1 MLLLSSQT
9 PTQERESSSSSS
21 EENSSSTAAA
31 VPVLLY
37 HSLETKSPTMTTK
50 TSAIVDEHLMIIRT
64 VSCTSRIEQTCCRER
79 VTVARVTTMSGSSQR
94 GCLTNKRLL
103 AHPTGRRDIQQ
114 HRATAAAA
122 GSQTPTPS
130 CASWIPLQ
138 SKSIKVPPTTRDC
151 Q

>member
-1 MLLLSSQT
+1 MAVCNVVTHSQT
-9 PTQERESSSSSS
+9 PTQERKSSSSSS

-37 HSLETKSPTMTTK
+37 HSLETKPPTMTTK
-50 TSAIVDEHLMIIRT
+50 TSVIVDEHLMIIRT

-103 AHPTGRRDIQQ
+103 AHPTGRRETYRNTEPQQ
-114 HRATAAAA
+114 QQRAPKRLHRAAPP
-122 GSQTPTPS
+122 GSRYN
-130 CASWIPLQ
+130 ASL
-138 SKSIKVPPTTRDC
+138 
-151 Q
+151 